1 VIVFFVKIKQGSVVL
16 INFFMKNNH
25 FLSIT
30 FPKITPDRLALK
42 IKPIAEKM
50 LRKEHPWLFESAIT
64 KQSGEG
70 KAGDLAIIY
79 DQKKNKFLALGL
91 YDPYSPIRVKLL
103 QFKKGATINEDW
115 FTAKIDKAY
124 ALRESL
130 LATDTNSYR
139 LLHGES
145 DGFPSFI
152 ADVYADVLVIKI
164 YSLIWLP
171 YLEKIMQILITKTN
185 CQTAVLRLSR
195 NVQQQQNLLHGLH
208 DGQVIYG
215 KLDNEAIIF
224 KEHGLKFSANVVRG
238 HKTGYFLDH
247 RHNRKT
253 ISDLAKGKSVI
264 DFFAYA
270 GGFSVHA
277 LAGGAT
283 EVVSVDIS
291 AQALEMAK
299 KNVALNDLQNAPH
312 ETMAIDAFEAF
323 QKLNKARKQFD
334 IVVVDPPSFAKK
346 DSEREKAI
354 NSYARLA
361 KLALKLVK
369 PNGILFLAS
378 CSSRVKAEEFF
389 DNALRVL
396 ATADRKITELERTF
410 HDVDHPINPN
420 FPEGAYLKSI
430 YFRVD

>member
-1 VIVFFVKIKQGSVVL
+1 
-16 INFFMKNNH
+16 M
-25 FLSIT
+25 SIT
-30 FPKITPDRLALK
+30 FPEITTDRLALK

-64 KQSGEG
+64 KQSGGG
-70 KAGDLAIIY
+70 KVGDLAIIY

-103 QFKKGATINEDW
+103 QFKTGATINEDW
-115 FTAKIDKAY
+115 FAAKIDKAY

-171 YLEKIMQILITKTN
+171 FLKIIMQVLINKTN
-185 CQTAVLRLSR
+185 CQTVVLRLSR
-195 NVQQQQNLLHGLH
+195 NVQQQEKLLYGLH
-208 DGQVIYG
+208 DGQVIHG
-215 KLDNEAIIF
+215 KLENEEIIF
-224 KEHGLKFSANVVRG
+224 KEHGLRFSANVVRG

-253 ISDLAKGKSVI
+253 ISDLAQGKSVI

-299 KNVALNDLQNAPH
+299 QNVALNDLDTSKHQ
-312 ETMAIDAFEAF
+312 TMAIDAFEAF
-323 QKLNKARKQFD
+323 QKLHQEHKRFD
-334 IVVVDPPSFAKK
+334 IVVIDPPSFAKR

-361 KLALKLVK
+361 KLAVKLVK
-369 PNGILFLAS
+369 SNGILLLAS
-378 CSSRVKAEEFF
+378 CSSRVKAAEFF
-389 DNALRVL
+389 DNAIRVL
-396 ATADRKITELERTF
+396 ATSNRTITELNRIF

-430 YFRVD
+430 YFRIS